1 VRDRNTRAE
10 RDNSEPSE
18 VAMVRV
24 GLAQFGATADKAA
37 NLAKALDVAADA
49 ARRGV
54 DLLVFPEVYMVRLP
68 DKSSQAPADLA
79 ETLDG
84 PFMTAIGRAAVE
96 HRLHVVIGI
105 AERAPRNACRAF
117 NTAVLVGPDG
127 RHLAIY
133 RKVHLYDA
141 FNGRESERVVPGDAP
156 PPVAETPL
164 GKVGLQVCYDI
175 RFPEWSRL
183 LALGGA
189 EMIVMPTSWVSGP
202 MKEEH
207 WVTLVRARAIENVC
221 YVIAADQVQP
231 DRVGRSLIVDPMGAI
246 IVDGAEEPGLVVA
259 EIDVTRVRRVREK
272 NPALQHRRPDLY
284 AGISERD
291 PVSAPSRVASTR

>member
-1 VRDRNTRAE
+1 
-10 RDNSEPSE
+10 
-18 VAMVRV
+18 MVRV

-37 NLAKALDVAADA
+37 NLAKALDVAAEA
-49 ARRGV
+49 ARRSV
-54 DLLVFPEVYMVRLP
+54 DLLVFPEVYMIRLP
-68 DKSSQAPADLA
+68 ERSPQAPADVS
-79 ETLDG
+79 EPLDG
-84 PFMTAIGRAAVE
+84 PFMTAMGRAAAT
-96 HRLHVVIGI
+96 HALHLVIGI
-105 AERAPRNACRAF
+105 AERAPRDAYRAF

-127 RHLAIY
+127 RHLAVY

-141 FNGRESERVVPGDAP
+141 FNGRESDRVTPGDAAP
-156 PPVAETPL
+156 TVTETPL
-164 GKVGLQVCYDI
+164 GKIGLQVCYDI

-189 EMIVMPTSWVSGP
+189 ELIVMPTSWVAGP
-202 MKEEH
+202 MKEDH

-246 IVDGAEEPGLVVA
+246 VVDGAEEPGLVVA
-259 EIDVTRVRRVREK
+259 DIDVTRVRRVREK

-284 AGISERD
+284 SGISRGD
-291 PVSAPSRVASTR
+291 PVAVPSALESRR